1 VFRRLLL
8 LAVLLIAGL
17 ACAQQRHNYLAVD
30 GRLVEAGPYY
40 FIEHGDSSN
49 AFARAS
55 VLAEA
60 MGLRVEYLGE
70 QKLLRFT
77 DGYRVVTFEATADVR
92 AGLEKRPGIVKLDP
106 LLRGSNTL
114 DSPMAI
120 LVDGVSYVPITPL
133 VTAFD
138 GQSDWNAAARLVT
151 IDTAELL
158 GHVVPAPRVGVNGGY
173 TRVALDLP
181 ADATYQLA
189 AGSRSFVVVVPGARA
204 EPATIVVDDD
214 HLGSVSVASSSGRVT
229 VTVTTRFDLDPEG
242 RGYAVGTVPKA
253 NGNTLYVDFAP
264 DRTGAAVTAIGQPRP
279 ASEPQAL
286 AQAPRGRQVVVIDAG
301 HGGHDPGANSRHA
314 TEKAVVLAVAR
325 MLAERLEA
333 AGLEVILTR
342 DHDTFL
348 TLQQRSEF
356 ATTDK
361 NIFVSIHANSADK
374 SSAEGIE
381 TWVFGEPLDPALIE
395 RAIRENGGGAVGE
408 ELTREARR
416 VADQLAFD
424 ILREA
429 QFNLSLSLA
438 ESVQSHLV
446 SATGAKDR
454 GVRTN
459 LFYVLRTARIPAI
472 LVELGFVSNPDE
484 GSRLSDPRYQAV
496 LADGLADGILAFL
509 ANGGAVARR

>member
-1 VFRRLLL
+1 MARRL
-8 LAVLLIAGL
+8 LAVLLALIVGL
-17 ACAQQRHNYLAVD
+17 AAAQQRHNYLAVD
-30 GRLVEAGPYY
+30 GELVEAGPYY
-40 FIEHGDSSN
+40 FIEYGDSSN

-60 MGLRVEYLGE
+60 MGLRVDYLGE

-77 DGYRVVTFEATADVR
+77 DGFRVVTFEATADVR
-92 AGLEKRPGIVKLDP
+92 LGLQKRPGIVKLDP
-106 LLRGSNTL
+106 PLRGSNTL

-120 LVDGVSYVPITPL
+120 IVDGVSYVPITPL

-138 GQSDWNAAARLVT
+138 GQSAWNPGARLVT

-158 GHVVPAPRVGVNGGY
+158 GHVLPAPRVGINGGF

-181 ADATYQLA
+181 TGATYQLA
-189 AGSRSFVVVVPGARA
+189 AGGRSFVVIVPGARA
-204 EPATIVVDDD
+204 EAVTLPVDDD
-214 HLGSVSVASSSGRVT
+214 NVGSVTVSSAGGRVT
-229 VTVTTRFDLDPEG
+229 VTVTTRFELDPSG
-242 RGYAVGTVPKA
+242 RGYAVGTVPKET
-253 NGNTLYVDFAP
+253 GTTLYVDFAP
-264 DRTGAAVTAIGQPRP
+264 DRAGDAVTAIGQRP
-279 ASEPQAL
+279 AEGPQAL
-286 AQAPRGRQVVVIDAG
+286 AQAPETRQIVVIDAG
-301 HGGHDPGANSRHA
+301 HGGHDSGANSRYA
-314 TEKAVVLAVAR
+314 IESRIVLDVA
-325 MLAERLEA
+325 LKLKQRLEA

-342 DHDTFL
+342 DRDVFL

-361 NIFVSIHANSADK
+361 NIFVSIHANSAERN
-374 SSAEGIE
+374 SAEGIE

-395 RAIRENGGGAVGE
+395 RAIRENGGGTVGE

-429 QFNLSLSLA
+429 QLNLSLSLA

-446 SATGAKDR
+446 AATGARDR

-459 LFYVLRTARIPAI
+459 LFYVLRNARIPAI
-472 LVELGFVSNPDE
+472 LVELGFVNNPNE
-484 GSRLSDPRYQAV
+484 GPRLADPRYQDT
-496 LADGLADGILAFL
+496 LADGLAEGILTFL
-509 ANGGAVARR
+509 RNGGAVARR

>member
-1 VFRRLLL
+1 
-8 LAVLLIAGL
+8 
-17 ACAQQRHNYLAVD
+17 
-30 GRLVEAGPYY
+30 
-40 FIEHGDSSN
+40 
-49 AFARAS
+49 
-55 VLAEA
+55 
-60 MGLRVEYLGE
+60 
-70 QKLLRFT
+70 
-77 DGYRVVTFEATADVR
+77 
-92 AGLEKRPGIVKLDP
+92 
-106 LLRGSNTL
+106 
-114 DSPMAI
+114 
-120 LVDGVSYVPITPL
+120 
-133 VTAFD
+133 
-138 GQSDWNAAARLVT
+138 
-151 IDTAELL
+151 
-158 GHVVPAPRVGVNGGY
+158 
-173 TRVALDLP
+173 
-181 ADATYQLA
+181 
-189 AGSRSFVVVVPGARA
+189 
-204 EPATIVVDDD
+204 
-214 HLGSVSVASSSGRVT
+214 
-229 VTVTTRFDLDPEG
+229 
-242 RGYAVGTVPKA
+242 
-253 NGNTLYVDFAP
+253 